1 MDTPIEQQTKFQNVT
16 RHIAASEFEI
26 TEPNML
32 STDFLNHVSM
42 SFLIFNLEHFEL
54 EIFCYAFSIYSVGKF
69 LWGAE
74 ICLTKFTNLL
84 SAG

>member
-16 RHIAASEFEI
+16 RHIAASESEI

-42 SFLIFNLEHFEL
+42 SFLI
-54 EIFCYAFSIYSVGKF
+54 
-69 LWGAE
+69 
-74 ICLTKFTNLL
+74 
-84 SAG
+84 